1 MKIVEQD
8 VSPYMT
14 IPPYNIDGR
23 NPLLSFIVP
32 TVDRKNEFLRFIDSL
47 LNQTAE
53 LSQIE
58 LIIVDQNK
66 DDRIFEI
73 INSLYNINIIYF
85 RIEKIGLSYAKN
97 QALSK
102 INGLFC
108 SYLDDDCW
116 LDKNTLNILL
126 SQLQLLKPFEGLLM
140 NAMTPEGKFLV
151 PGKLRAG
158 FILNEE
164 NLLEAFY
171 APQISQVYPTF
182 VVKNLQGFN
191 KNLGI
196 GTRFGSAEDTDLL
209 IRALKNKI
217 TFKYFETIKIIHPKI
232 ENKSCAF
239 KKRYQYGLGFGALCR
254 IHNFKFYFIIKLLRP
269 AIGFILFLPLNWRK
283 SFLYFF
289 TLLGR
294 LKGYSESFNLSKKI
308 KDA

>member
-108 SYLDDDCW
+108 CYLDDDCW
-116 LDKNTLNILL
+116 LDKNTLKVLL
-126 SQLQLLKPFEGLLM
+126 SQLKLLKPFEGLLM